1 LELSLWYLWLPFANQ
16 GSEVNPGPAPEPG
29 VTPNPTEPAKVVDIR
44 IDTSA
49 ERKPISPYIYG
60 SNQELDATVTA
71 KRFGGNRTTG
81 YNWENNFSNA
91 GSDWLHYSDTY
102 LLEDGGVPKGEWS
115 TPASVVT
122 TFHDKALSKNVP
134 YTLITL
140 QAAGYVSADGTDRFP
155 RKKLHRLQ
163 DGRKLSLKGSTFLTY
178 TGHRR

>member
-1 LELSLWYLWLPFANQ
+1 MAAFANQ

-81 YNWENNFSNA
+81 YNWENNFSMQEVTGCITVIHTFWRTA
-91 GSDWLHYSDTY
+91 EY
-102 LLEDGGVPKGEWS
+102 LRESGV
-115 TPASVVT
+115 
-122 TFHDKALSKNVP
+122 HL
-134 YTLITL
+134 LL
-140 QAAGYVSADGTDRFP
+140 
-155 RKKLHRLQ
+155 
-163 DGRKLSLKGSTFLTY
+163 
-178 TGHRR
+178 

>member
-1 LELSLWYLWLPFANQ
+1 MLMKVGSQRTYSILELSANQ

-29 VTPNPTEPAKVVDIR
+29 VTPNPTEPAK
-44 IDTSA
+44 
-49 ERKPISPYIYG
+49 ISPYIYG

-140 QAAGYVSADGTDRFP
+140 QAAGYVSADGNGPVSQEETAPSSRW
-155 RKKLHRLQ
+155 K
-163 DGRKLSLKGSTFLTY
+163 STFLTY